1 MPAVLLYKEKSITM
15 ANQEEKNTANENKE
29 QGNAGAD
36 NNQNTGNETLSTDNG
51 HKKDPVHNTGDERMM
66 IDESGAEVK
75 PDDQV

>member
-1 MPAVLLYKEKSITM
+1 MPAELLYKEKSITM

-29 QGNAGAD
+29 QGTAGAD
-36 NNQNTGNETLSTDNG
+36 NNQNTGNDTSSTDNG

-66 IDESGAEVK
+66 IDESGAEVN

>member
-1 MPAVLLYKEKSITM
+1 M

-29 QGNAGAD
+29 QGTAGAD
-36 NNQNTGNETLSTDNG
+36 NNQNTGNDTSSTNG

-75 PDDQV
+75 PNDQV